1 MKILITESQ
10 YNRLLEARKE
20 GFRVDMLRQL
30 PSFRA
35 KIRYCNQWL
44 GPYMGSGS
52 SRLVYEIDDNVVLK
66 LAKNNK
72 GIAQNEKEYSI
83 KNDNYKSD
91 FNIFP
96 KVFNGSDEEN
106 FQWIL
111 AESVVPAE
119 ADDFKKATGFPW
131 KIVKQFIVTVFNR
144 YAYRMSRL
152 EGSLTDEQYE
162 KIMEYD
168 EENSYFF
175 HELEDYLSNYQVSP
189 VNDYF
194 RIANWGLTLRGN
206 QPYMVILDDGIDD
219 EILDKYYR

>member
-1 MKILITESQ
+1 MKKSNIFAYLLINQDFMKILVTESQ

-96 KVFNGSDEEN
+96 KVFNG
-106 FQWIL
+106 
-111 AESVVPAE
+111 
-119 ADDFKKATGFPW
+119 
-131 KIVKQFIVTVFNR
+131 
-144 YAYRMSRL
+144 Y
-152 EGSLTDEQYE
+152 
-162 KIMEYD
+162 
-168 EENSYFF
+168 
-175 HELEDYLSNYQVSP
+175 
-189 VNDYF
+189 
-194 RIANWGLTLRGN
+194 
-206 QPYMVILDDGIDD
+206 
-219 EILDKYYR
+219 